1 MIALKMNYMK
11 FTTIWQKT
19 HELGANMTGMNMS
32 KNWQRFF
39 EFRKTTK
46 ISKHNKEL
54 AVDDKETTEQKHI
67 LEHIR

>member
-1 MIALKMNYMK
+1 
-11 FTTIWQKT
+11 
-19 HELGANMTGMNMS
+19 MS